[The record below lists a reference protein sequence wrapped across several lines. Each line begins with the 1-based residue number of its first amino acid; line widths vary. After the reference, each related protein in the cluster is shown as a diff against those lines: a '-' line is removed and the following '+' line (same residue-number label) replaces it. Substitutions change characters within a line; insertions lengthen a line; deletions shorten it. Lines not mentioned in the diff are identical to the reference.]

1 MMEEKI
7 TIQEQMPV
15 PVTAGRRKTPLT
27 SRVWAKTAAFIMAVT
42 MTCVCGLSILAAAV
56 MVNEAVYT
64 TPRAQYRDNA
74 MKSLASGDAQRV
86 AQLVVLEDNEDGA
99 EQFLRYTNILGVRIR
114 FAGSS
119 RDLWAYERE
128 KDKSL
133 PNVEEM
139 EEALWEEYRTFQRT
153 LYWWQDI
160 NQENYLT
167 AWNNEEAQLI
177 QTVEVSLYF
186 NDRLTEQD
194 DYWLAQTLIN
204 TMYDLRYCVYAIMVA
219 SAVLAV
225 ACFVFLM
232 CAAGRHPDYEGVR
245 PGWGTKIP
253 IDLLSFGVGMG
264 ACLVCALMQ
273 EASWNDT
280 VTMVVVWAVGTVV
293 LLCMALGWCMSF
305 ALRVKLGGWWK
316 NSLCWWSLVL
326 CWKACNLSWKVLR
339 SCCRGIFRG
348 CAALV
353 TGVPLVWKVLVLFAA
368 LSLLEIFLLVVNAW
382 DYDLML
388 FWICVEKC
396 ALFPVVVAVSLMLRR
411 LERGGEAIA
420 GGDLSYQVD
429 TGRMLLVFRR
439 HGENLNRIGEG
450 MNRAVEERTRSER
463 MKTEL
468 ITNVSHDI
476 KTPLTSIINYADLI
490 GKEPCENETITGYAE
505 VLHRQSVRL
514 KRLID
519 DLVEAS
525 KASTG
530 NLEMELVPC
539 EVGVL
544 LTQTAGEYE
553 QRLQEC
559 GLQLVVRQP
568 DRPLKIM
575 ADGRR
580 LWRVFDNLMNN
591 VCKYAQEGTRVYLTL
606 EKMGGQAVISVKN
619 TSREELNVSP
629 EELMERF
636 VRGDASRR
644 SEGSGLGLSI
654 ARSLTELQRGSMD
667 VSVDGDLF
675 KVVLKF
681 PLVS

>member
-1 MMEEKI
+1 MEEKI
-7 TIQEQMPV
+7 TEQEELFASAA
-15 PVTAGRRKTPLT
+15 AGKGKIPLT
-27 SRVWAKTAAFIMAVT
+27 SRVWAKTAAFILAVLMA
-42 MTCVCGLSILAAAV
+42 CLCGLGVLAAAA
-56 MVNEAVYT
+56 MVHEEVYT
-64 TPRAQYRDNA
+64 TPKAQCRDNA
-74 MKSLASGDAQRV
+74 MKNLASNDAYSV
-86 AQLVVLEDNEDGA
+86 AQLVILEGNEAGA
-99 EQFLRYTNILGVRIR
+99 EQFLRYTNICGAKIR

-119 RDLWAYERE
+119 RDLWSYERE
-128 KDKSL
+128 ADESL
-133 PNVEEM
+133 PFVEGA
-139 EEALWEEYRTFQRT
+139 EEAVWEDYRTFRRT
-153 LYWWQDI
+153 LYWCQDV

-167 AWNNEEAQLI
+167 EWEKDTDRI
-177 QTVEVSLYF
+177 QTVEVLLYF
-186 NDRLTEQD
+186 DDRLTQQD
-194 DYWLAQTLIN
+194 DYRMVQTLVN
-204 TMYDLRYCVYAIMVA
+204 LVYYFRYSVYLVIAI

-253 IDLLSFGVGMG
+253 IDLLSLGVGMG
-264 ACLVCALMQ
+264 ACLVCALIQ
-273 EASWNDT
+273 EASWSDT
-280 VTMVVVWAVGTVV
+280 VTMVAVWAVGTVV
-293 LLCMALGWCMSF
+293 LLSMALGWCMSF

-316 NSLCWWSLVL
+316 NSLFWWCVLLCRKICLL
-326 CWKACNLSWKVLR
+326 CWRILQ
-339 SCCRGIFRG
+339 GFFRG
-348 CAALV
+348 CASLM
-353 TGVPLVWKVLVLFAA
+353 TGIPLVWKVPVLFAA
-368 LSLLEIFLLVVNAW
+368 LSLLELCLLLVCAGNPGV
-382 DYDLML
+382 ML

-396 ALFPVVVAVSLMLRR
+396 LLFPVVVAVALMLRK

-429 TGRMLLVFRR
+429 TGRMLPVFRR

-450 MNRAVEERTRSER
+450 MNLAVEERTRSER

-490 GKEPCENETITGYAE
+490 GRESCENETITGYAE

-530 NLEMELVPC
+530 NLEMKPVPC
-539 EVGVL
+539 EVGVF

-553 QRLQEC
+553 QRLREC
-559 GLQLVVRQP
+559 GLRLVTRRP
-568 DRPLKIM
+568 DYPLTIE

-606 EKMGGQAVISVKN
+606 EKQGDQAVISVKN

-629 EELMERF
+629 AELVERF